1 LWPFES
7 QIPGSNPGRSKI
19 LPIYPK
25 YFFDAVLNYSLVG
38 KALTLICAH
47 SFKIFINKN
56 RSVNTRNQE
65 ANPLIEQFSEYLS
78 KIDDALERELD
89 LYSWSEFYAPLRY
102 ACDGGKR
109 IRPLILVLAYE
120 SVKAG
125 KKGGGNS
132 INSSSSSS
140 AKIGEDTFIAASA
153 IELLHTESV
162 IHDDII
168 DEENLR
174 RGKPS
179 FHVKYGYNNS
189 ILTADFVLGIILNLS
204 CKLNNPRVSGELS
217 NAAIK
222 MSEGEIMEIK
232 LAKECNVNEYDYIK
246 VIEHKTASLF
256 ETSAKVGAILG
267 EGREDEIHALA
278 AFGNL
283 LGIAYQVHD
292 DLVDWNNEDRLFNLL
307 VKKSDQS
314 NEFVER
320 MENLYLTYSSKA
332 KNEIHKIC
340 DSTPKKQ
347 LQHLTDLASFSNF
360 KNM

>member
-1 LWPFES
+1 M
-7 QIPGSNPGRSKI
+7 
-19 LPIYPK
+19 
-25 YFFDAVLNYSLVG
+25 
-38 KALTLICAH
+38 
-47 SFKIFINKN
+47 
-56 RSVNTRNQE
+56 
-65 ANPLIEQFSEYLS
+65 IEQFSEYLS
-78 KIDDALERELD
+78 KIDNALERELD

-120 SVKAG
+120 SVKARKTTTG
-125 KKGGGNS
+125 DGCSNNKDNN
-132 INSSSSSS
+132 NSST
-140 AKIGEDTFIAASA
+140 KIGEDTFIAASA
-153 IELLHTESV
+153 IEFLHTESV

-168 DEENLR
+168 DEESLR

-204 CKLNNPRVSGELS
+204 SKLNNPRVSGELS

-232 LAKECNVNEYDYIK
+232 LAKECNLDEYDYIK

-267 EGREDEIHALA
+267 GGKDDEIHAMA

-283 LGIAYQVHD
+283 LGVAYQVHD

-307 VKKSDQS
+307 VKKNDQS
-314 NEFVER
+314 KEFVER
-320 MENLYLTYSSKA
+320 MENLYLTYSLKA
-332 KNEIHKIC
+332 RNELHKIC
-340 DSTPKKQ
+340 DSTPKKH
-347 LQHLTDLASFSNF
+347 LQHLTNLASFGRF
-360 KNM
+360 